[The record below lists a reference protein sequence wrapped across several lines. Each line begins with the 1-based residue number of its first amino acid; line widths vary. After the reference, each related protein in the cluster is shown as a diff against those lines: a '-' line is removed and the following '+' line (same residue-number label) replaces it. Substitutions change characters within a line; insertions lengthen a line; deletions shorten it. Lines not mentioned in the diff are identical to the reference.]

1 MVRWLALAATV
12 VACAP
17 QVADVQ
23 KEHRPAIDSLVDL
36 ARVVAERAEDAPRF
50 LEPRIDDH
58 PVMRPESVH
67 SPHDDLAILYLQDLQ
82 ALPELGDLRDF
93 TRRTSRLS
101 RCASLVRHNRE
112 PLDLINGG
120 GGRETVCKSR
130 MPILLTSC
138 TNFTHLAVVRIHE
151 FVVPA
156 LAACAPV
163 LDVDRDFPPTDVPP
177 CAFHPG
183 AIHGDV
189 LLYRLADAALLGGF
203 PVSAHSTSSIP
214 AGQDPMW
221 DLSENMDT
229 QLRVALTKH
238 LHLTE
243 TP

>member
-12 VACAP
+12 VACDP

-23 KEHRPAIDSLVDL
+23 KEHRPAIDAIVEL
-36 ARVVAERAEDAPRF
+36 ARVVAERAEDAPRL
-50 LEPRIDDH
+50 LEPRVDDL
-58 PVMRPESVH
+58 PAMRPEFLH
-67 SPHDDLAILYLQDLQ
+67 SPDDDLAILHLQDLQ

-120 GGRETVCKSR
+120 GARETLCKSR

-138 TNFTHLAVVRIHE
+138 REFAHLAVVRIHE

-156 LAACAPV
+156 LAACDA
-163 LDVDRDFPPTDVPP
+163 PP

-183 AIHGDV
+183 AVRGDV

-203 PVSAHSTSSIP
+203 PVAAESTSSIP
-214 AGQDPMW
+214 ADRDPMW
-221 DLSENMDT
+221 DLSENFDT
-229 QLRVALTKH
+229 QLRVALTTH
-238 LHLTE
+238 LHLPE
-243 TP
+243 KP

>member
-1 MVRWLALAATV
+1 MARWLALTATF
-12 VACAP
+12 VACDP

-23 KEHRPAIDSLVDL
+23 REHRPAIDALVDRAKL
-36 ARVVAERAEDAPRF
+36 VADRAEDAPRL

-58 PVMRPESVH
+58 PALRPETVN
-67 SPHDDLAILYLQDLQ
+67 SPHDDLAIIYLQDLQ

-93 TRRTSRLS
+93 TRRTSRLG
-101 RCASLVRHNRE
+101 RCAALVRHNRE
-112 PLDLINGG
+112 PLDLVHGG
-120 GGRETVCKSR
+120 RGRETLCRSR
-130 MPILLTSC
+130 MPILLASC
-138 TNFTHLAVVRIHE
+138 SEFTHLAVVRIHE

-156 LAACAPV
+156 LAACDPA
-163 LDVDRDFPPTDVPP
+163 LDVDRDTPPTDVPP
-177 CAFHPG
+177 CTFHPG

-203 PVSAHSTSSIP
+203 PVAAQSTASLP
-214 AGQDPMW
+214 QGQDPMW

-229 QLRVALTKH
+229 QLRLALSRH